1 MRRYTTPTVTLT
13 VKGVDLTGM
22 DVLVTFTQACRELTV
37 DNPSMTLT
45 TGGDTVIEVPLSQVQ
60 TGGFVDGSIEVQVNW
75 LDAVGHR
82 DATTVGT
89 IEVERNLLARVV
101 EDE

>member
-1 MRRYTTPTVTLT
+1 MRRFTTPTVTLT

-22 DVLVTFTQACRELTV
+22 DVLVTFTQACHELTV
-37 DNPSMTLT
+37 EGPSMTLS

-60 TGGFVDGSIEVQVNW
+60 TGGFVEGTVEVQVNW
-75 LDAVGHR
+75 LDALGNR

-89 IEVERNLLARVV
+89 IEVERNLLDEVV
-101 EDE
+101 DDE

>member
-22 DVLVTFTQACRELTV
+22 DVLVTFSQACRTLTV
-37 DNPSMTLT
+37 ENPSMTLD
-45 TGGDTVIEVPLSQVQ
+45 GEDTVISVPLTQVQ
-60 TGGFVDGSIEVQVNW
+60 TGGFADGSVEVQVNW
-75 LDAVGHR
+75 LDGYGHR

-89 IEVERNLLARVV
+89 IEVGRNLLAQVV
-101 EDE
+101 DDE

>member
-1 MRRYTTPTVTLT
+1 MRRYTTPTVELT

-22 DVLVTFTQACRELTV
+22 DVLVTFAQACRKITV
-37 DNPSMTLT
+37 ENPTMTLS
-45 TGGDTVIEVPLSQVQ
+45 TGGDTVIEVPLTQLQ
-60 TGGFVDGSIEVQVNW
+60 TGGFTEGSVEVQVNW
-75 LDAVGHR
+75 LDALGNR

-89 IEVERNLLARVV
+89 IEVERNLLDEVV